1 MQLPIS
7 AEDLVPHRLP
17 MRLVDTLVEVEGNNG
32 VAAATI
38 RPECPLFDPHGE
50 LEDVALIELV
60 AQSYAAL
67 KGYVDT
73 RAGRP
78 VRRGFL
84 TGVKD
89 FHSHAKVRAGDNLK
103 IELTTIADLDHFA
116 VAQGDIYRDGTLV
129 AQAEVKVWIE

>member
-1 MQLPIS
+1 
-7 AEDLVPHRLP
+7 
-17 MRLVDTLVEVEGNNG
+17 MRLVDSLDEVDGNNG
-32 VAAATI
+32 VACATI
-38 RPECPLFDPHGE
+38 RPDCPLLDAHGD

-67 KGYVDT
+67 KGYVD
-73 RAGRP
+73 RREGRP

-89 FHSHAKVRAGDNLK
+89 FNCHTRVGVGDKLK
-103 IELTTIADLDHFA
+103 IKLTTVANLDHFA
-116 VAQGDIYRDGTLV
+116 VAHGDIYRDETLV